1 MLLRHRYRPLI
12 LPSDQ
17 AHVKLDRDGYPTV
30 TLSSIGEAVVAVHY
44 ELILVSRCQVVQH
57 ESVEALE
64 SLRTGEVL
72 SIQIL
77 KQEGH
82 I

>member
-1 MLLRHRYRPLI
+1 
-12 LPSDQ
+12 
-17 AHVKLDRDGYPTV
+17 
-30 TLSSIGEAVVAVHY
+30 
-44 ELILVSRCQVVQH
+44 VVQH